1 MLHKIYYKT
10 MLLALLIC
18 ICHWSQAATLAEF
31 AFPDAKQTQVFRDLT
46 EQLRC
51 LVCQNE
57 SLAASQAELAKD
69 LRKEIYAMMLAGKT
83 QQQIIDFL
91 VHRYGD
97 FVLYNPPLKPSTYF
111 LWYAPLLFFIIASWF
126 LIRALMRHKKVLE
139 SEISQ
144 EEQLR
149 IAAIIKPN
157 PNP

>member
-1 MLHKIYYKT
+1 

-18 ICHWSQAATLAEF
+18 ICHGSQAATLAEF
-31 AFPDAKQTQVFRDLT
+31 AFPDAKQTQIFRNLT

-157 PNP
+157 PNS